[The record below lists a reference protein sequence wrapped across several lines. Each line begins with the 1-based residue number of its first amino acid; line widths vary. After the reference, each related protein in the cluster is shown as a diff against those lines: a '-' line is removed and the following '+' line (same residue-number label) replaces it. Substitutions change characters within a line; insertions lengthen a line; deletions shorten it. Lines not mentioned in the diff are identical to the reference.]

1 MYTTIHNTQNDMEL
15 AHEALAKF
23 FPAEQAEGAEFK
35 QTSGGVNN
43 IGMVRSFAVP
53 ELNQNSVPTYTCPNA
68 LIPNPHPHTQTIY
81 ST

>member
-15 AHEALAKF
+15 AHEALAKL

-43 IGMVRSFAVP
+43 IGMVRSFAV
-53 ELNQNSVPTYTCPNA
+53 LN
-68 LIPNPHPHTQTIY
+68 
-81 ST
+81 

>member
-1 MYTTIHNTQNDMEL
+1 MEL

-43 IGMVRSFAVP
+43 IGMVRSGAVANVLEAAP
-53 ELNQNSVPTYTCPNA
+53 QLT
-68 LIPNPHPHTQTIY
+68 PNPQPTQKQTN